1 MIPQTGNTLPKCER
15 LSGKT
20 AVSAL
25 MSKGRWGV
33 QGRFKYCV
41 LPTETGFCRI
51 MVSVPKR
58 NFKRAVRR
66 NLLKRR
72 IREAYRTRKS
82 VLQGLSLDIL
92 FFYNST
98 EIADSAAIAADVCDI
113 LASLS
118 AGAPETK

>member
-1 MIPQTGNTLPKCER
+1 MTPLPGNTLPKSER

-25 MSKGRWGV
+25 VSKGRWSV
-33 QGRFKYCV
+33 QGLLKYCI
-41 LPTETGFCRI
+41 LPTENGFCRI

-58 NFKRAVRR
+58 HFKRAVRR

-72 IREAYRTRKS
+72 IREAYRCRKS
-82 VLQGLSLDIL
+82 LLDGRSFDIL

-98 EIADSAAIAADVCDI
+98 EIADSATIAAEMHEILTAIA
-113 LASLS
+113 S
-118 AGAPETK
+118 K

>member
-1 MIPQTGNTLPKCER
+1 MPLSTGNTLPKSER

-25 MSKGRWGV
+25 MSNGRWNV
-33 QGRFKYCV
+33 QGVLKYCV
-41 LPTETGFCRI
+41 LRTDNGFCRI

-58 NFKRAVRR
+58 HFKRAVRR

-72 IREAYRTRKS
+72 IREAYRLRKH
-82 VLQGLSLDIL
+82 LADGLSFDIL

-98 EIADSAAIAADVCDI
+98 EIAGSDAIGSDVQAI
-113 LASLS
+113 LTSLS
-118 AGAPETK
+118 RT